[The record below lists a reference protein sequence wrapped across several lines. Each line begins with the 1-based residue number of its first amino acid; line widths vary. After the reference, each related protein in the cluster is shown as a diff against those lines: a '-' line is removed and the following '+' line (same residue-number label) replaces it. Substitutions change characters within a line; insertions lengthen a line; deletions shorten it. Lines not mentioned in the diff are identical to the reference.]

1 LAHIFSGDL
10 NSLDLEVL
18 EALKTLPDTYWVFAG
33 FHVGRE
39 VDWFV
44 VRVATP
50 TEHSA
55 LILTELKRYEYGVRG
70 VSQDAAWERQ
80 SSDGVWHP
88 IDSGNDRNP
97 YWQAVN
103 TANALKS
110 WLWNNQRLY
119 FGGSELTEHPE
130 DDFGVWPNV
139 LILSPPGVR
148 HFLPLRPTSR
158 YGAWVYDL
166 DRWLGSLQTWRPRKG
181 VGLSEV
187 DLQHLVEALGL
198 KEIWAGSPNVPA
210 SAPVPITSTEAPTA
224 FLSWL
229 ADLSARI
236 DHISAR
242 LDRLEHKLFEQP
254 HPDNHHLDSNHDGPE
269 SHAEREEEEPAQH
282 PPY

>member
-1 LAHIFSGDL
+1 LARIFSGDQ

-44 VRVATP
+44 VRVAAP
-50 TEHSA
+50 NEHSA

-70 VSQDAAWERQ
+70 VSQDAPWERQ
-80 SSDGVWHP
+80 ASDGQWYP
-88 IDSGNDRNP
+88 IDSANDRNP

-119 FGGSELTEHPE
+119 YSGSEVEPHPE

-181 VGLSEV
+181 VGLSEA
-187 DLQHLVEALGL
+187 DLHALVEALGL
-198 KEIWAGSPNVPA
+198 KEIWAGSPNVPVPA
-210 SAPVPITSTEAPTA
+210 SVPHPHAEAPAA
-224 FLSWL
+224 FVNWL

-236 DHISAR
+236 DSISIR
-242 LDRLEHKLFEQP
+242 LDRLERSQNHNGANHHAPEFEQE
-254 HPDNHHLDSNHDGPE
+254 DV
-269 SHAEREEEEPAQH
+269 AAQLEDH
-282 PPY
+282 SSA